1 MIQRTIKRVFEI
13 IDNKTDILKNNNMN
27 LVILIAIGSFRR
39 KNEEIDEIVNKW
51 ENIPRYFD
59 ERIVVRNLEGDQVA
73 FKDILLEHY
82 SKI

>member
-73 FKDILLEHY
+73 FKDILL
-82 SKI
+82 